1 MNKEPQITQIL
12 TDKEIHTDNLFCD
25 NHSFCVNLCN
35 LWLKITLQT
44 MIITMRRTLTS
55 LISLLTLIALP
66 ASAQTKSTE
75 VLFETTAGNIRI
87 ALYDETPQTRD
98 NFLKITKMGVYDSL
112 LIHRVIKDFMIQS
125 GDTNSKHAK
134 PGQLLGTGDFDYT
147 TEAEFRLPQIFHRR
161 GVVAMARESDK
172 VNPERRSSACQF
184 YIVWGKILKDQ
195 QIAKIQEKLDS
206 ATQGTVKLTPEMI
219 EVYKTVGGTPHL
231 DGQYTV
237 FGEVVEGM
245 DVVDKIQQVQTDKND
260 RPLEDIRILKA
271 VVTKDLPQAEPQ
283 KKVPAKKA
291 VNRKKL
297 PRIGE

>member
-1 MNKEPQITQIL
+1 MNT
-12 TDKEIHTDNLFCD
+12 NMR
-25 NHSFCVNLCN
+25 SFVLS
-35 LWLKITLQT
+35 L
-44 MIITMRRTLTS
+44 S
-55 LISLLTLIALP
+55 LIICQLSVSPVL
-66 ASAQTKSTE
+66 AQTKNTE

-98 NFLKITKMGVYDSL
+98 NFLKITKMGIYDSL

-184 YIVWGKILKDQ
+184 YIVWGKILNDQ
-195 QIAKIQEKLDS
+195 QIAKAQLRLDS
-206 ATQGTVKLTPEMI
+206 ATQGSVKLTPEMI
-219 EVYKTVGGTPHL
+219 EVYKTIGGTPHL

-237 FGEVVEGM
+237 FGEVTEGM
-245 DVVDKIQQVQTDKND
+245 DIIEKIQAVQTDKND

-271 VVTKDLPQAEPQ
+271 TVTKDLPQPKPEKKAPV
-283 KKVPAKKA
+283 KKVVKKTA
-291 VNRKKL
+291 RKK
-297 PRIGE
+297 

>member
-1 MNKEPQITQIL
+1 MKKFFLLLIA
-12 TDKEIHTDNLFCD
+12 IHC
-25 NHSFCVNLCN
+25 SLC
-35 LWLKITLQT
+35 
-44 MIITMRRTLTS
+44 TS
-55 LISLLTLIALP
+55 L
-66 ASAQTKSTE
+66 AQTKNTE

-87 ALYDETPQTRD
+87 ALYDETPLTRD
-98 NFLKITKMGVYDSL
+98 NFLKITKMGIYDSL

-184 YIVWGKILKDQ
+184 YIVWGKILNDQ
-195 QIAKIQEKLDS
+195 QIAKAQLRLDS
-206 ATQGTVKLTPEMI
+206 ATQGSVKLTPEMI
-219 EVYKTVGGTPHL
+219 EVYKTIGGTPHL

-237 FGEVVEGM
+237 FGEVTEGM
-245 DVVDKIQQVQTDKND
+245 DIIEKIQAVQTDKND

-271 VVTKDLPQAEPQ
+271 TVTKDLPQPKPEKKAPV
-283 KKVPAKKA
+283 KKVVKKTA
-291 VNRKKL
+291 RKK
-297 PRIGE
+297 

>member
-1 MNKEPQITQIL
+1 MITIMQRLIWG
-12 TDKEIHTDNLFCD
+12 LFL
-25 NHSFCVNLCN
+25 VV
-35 LWLKITLQT
+35 
-44 MIITMRRTLTS
+44 
-55 LISLLTLIALP
+55 LLMPSELL
-66 ASAQTKSTE
+66 AQTKNTE
-75 VLFETTAGNIRI
+75 VLFETTEGNIRI

-161 GVVAMARESDK
+161 GVIAMARESDQ

-184 YIVWGKILKDQ
+184 YIVWGKVFNDL

-206 ATQGTVKLTPEMI
+206 ATQGQVKLAPEMI
-219 EVYKTVGGTPHL
+219 EVYKTIGGTPHL

-245 DVVDKIQQVQTDKND
+245 DVVEKIQGVKTDKND

-271 VVTKDLPQAEPQ
+271 MVTKDLPQP
-283 KKVPAKKA
+283 KVEKKA
-291 VNRKKL
+291 PQTKVVKKPVRKK
-297 PRIGE
+297 